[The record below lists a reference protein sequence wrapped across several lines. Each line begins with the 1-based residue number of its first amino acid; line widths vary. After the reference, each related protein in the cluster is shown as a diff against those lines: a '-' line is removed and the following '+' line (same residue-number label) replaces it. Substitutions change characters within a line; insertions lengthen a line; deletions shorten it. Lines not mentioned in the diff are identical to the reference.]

1 MVKNEL
7 GGGVLP
13 CAAFGANAAWFRL
26 CLVTHNLLSA
36 MKVLALLPPFED
48 ARPKR
53 LRFAVFNLP
62 ARLVSHARRLLARV
76 GCGLLE
82 RADLLVG
89 RARLRVSHAT

>member
-1 MVKNEL
+1 MPWLTSFAGLRSRFRSTSPKAVL
-7 GGGVLP
+7 VLP
-13 CAAFGANAAWFRL
+13 
-26 CLVTHNLLSA
+26 
-36 MKVLALLPPFED
+36 PPFED

-76 GCGLLE
+76 GRSLLE

-89 RARLRVSHAT
+89 RSRLRVAHAHAV

>member
-1 MVKNEL
+1 MAL
-7 GGGVLP
+7 RLP
-13 CAAFGANAAWFRL
+13 SPKPGPQG
-26 CLVTHNLLSA
+26 
-36 MKVLALLPPFED
+36 LLPFDFEASDDGDDVTGRAGLPLLLETPFED

-76 GCGLLE
+76 GRGLLE

-89 RARLRVSHAT
+89 RARLRVTHAA